1 MIGPLDL
8 SLSTSVLWALAAAV
22 CFPFL
27 LAGVARA
34 PRLTRRNALQFLVT
48 SVATTVGWAALSY
61 ATTADGPS
69 AWDLAVGAM
78 LLMDTLIVYLEVW
91 ALLSRGYTL
100 GMLLTLYRA
109 SAPLDEFSLAKSY
122 RTGEGLGWI
131 MKHRLQGLERT
142 GLVTTDHGRVR
153 LTPVLGV
160 PAAGLYLMTR
170 HILGLRQSG

>member
-34 PRLTRRNALQFLVT
+34 PRFSRRNALQFLVA
-48 SVATTVGWAALSY
+48 SVATTGGWATLSY
-61 ATTADGPS
+61 ATTADGAS
-69 AWDLAVGAM
+69 AWDLAIGAM

-91 ALLSRGYTL
+91 ALVSRGYTL

>member
-1 MIGPLDL
+1 MMGTLDL
-8 SLSTSVLWALAAAV
+8 SLSTPVLWALAAAA

-34 PRLTRRNALQFLVT
+34 PRFSRRNALQFLVA
-48 SVATTVGWAALSY
+48 SVATTGGWAALSY
-61 ATTADGPS
+61 ATTADGAS
-69 AWDLAVGAM
+69 AWDLAIGAM
-78 LLMDTLIVYLEVW
+78 LLMDALIVYLEVW

-109 SAPLDEFSLAKSY
+109 SGPLDELSLAKSY

-131 MKHRLQGLERT
+131 MKHRLQGLKRT

-153 LTPVLGV
+153 LTRALG
-160 PAAGLYLMTR
+160 AAAACLYLITR
-170 HILGLRQSG
+170 RILGLRQSG